1 MERAQ
6 KEEKVAQLH
15 EGLLSAETVIITH
28 AQGMTVA
35 ESTDLRR
42 KVREAGASFRVTKN
56 RLARR
61 ALKGTA
67 FEHLEGLFTGPT
79 AVAYGTDPIA
89 VAKVVWD
96 YAKKSNN
103 KLTVVGG
110 GLGGQT
116 LTGEAVEALTKMPP
130 IEELRAKIVGLLQ
143 APAGRLVGVLP
154 APAGQLARVIAAP
167 PAQVVNVLKAYSQTG
182 AAA

>member
-6 KEEKVAQLH
+6 KEEKITALH
-15 EGLLSAETVIITH
+15 EGLLSAETVIVTH
-28 AQGMTVA
+28 AHGLTVA

-42 KVREAGASFRVTKN
+42 KVREAGAVFRVTKN

-67 FEHLEGLFTGPT
+67 YEHLDGMFTGPT
-79 AVAYGTDPIA
+79 AVAYGIDPVA
-89 VAKVVWD
+89 VAKVMVD
-96 YAKKSNN
+96 YAKRSD
-103 KLTVVGG
+103 KLSVVGG

-116 LTGEAVEALTKMPP
+116 MTSDAVEALTKLPP
-130 IEELRAKIVGLLQ
+130 IEDLRAKILGMLQ
-143 APAGRLVGVLP
+143 TPASRLVGVLG

-167 PAQVVNVLKAYSQTG
+167 PGQVVNVLKAYSQTG
-182 AAA
+182 EAA